1 MLAVKR
7 LEKTFGLIHAV
18 RDVSFQVARGEILGF
33 LGPNGAGK
41 TTTMRMITGFLPPTA
56 GTAIVMGHDI
66 INEPIPAKKLIGY
79 LPENA
84 PVYADMTVWNYLG
97 FIAEIRGFTGRARAG
112 RVRQTIETCRL
123 DAVTHQAI
131 GTLSKGY
138 KQRVCFAQAL
148 LHDPPVL
155 IMDEPTD
162 GLDPNQKHVVR
173 TMIRGMAARKA
184 IVIST
189 HILEEV
195 EAICTRVIIIRDGA
209 IVANASP
216 AELKAKSR
224 MHGAVELTFRS
235 APGGLVSKLERLT
248 SAARV
253 EINPPSPER
262 SGGQA
267 PDLSRV
273 VREAAGV
280 QAPRVVVYPRSPAAG
295 PAQLVQEILALVK
308 AGPELE
314 LTAIKTMEGRLDDVF
329 RELTES
335 KD

>member
-1 MLAVKR
+1 MLAVKH
-7 LEKTFGLIHAV
+7 LQKTFGLIHAV
-18 RDVSFQVARGEILGF
+18 RDVSFQVAQGEVLGF

-66 INEPIPAKKLIGY
+66 SREPIPAKKLIGY

-97 FIAEIRGFTGRARAG
+97 FIAEIRGFTGRVRAE
-112 RVRQTIETCRL
+112 RVRQTIATCRL
-123 DAVTHQAI
+123 DTVTHQAI

-148 LHDPPVL
+148 LHDPPLL

-162 GLDPNQKHVVR
+162 GLDPNQKHIVR
-173 TMIRGMAARKA
+173 TMIRDMAARKA

-195 EAICTRVIIIRDGA
+195 EAVCTRVIIIRDGS

-224 MHGAVELTFRS
+224 AHGAVELTVKS
-235 APGGLVSKLERLT
+235 APGDLVAKLERLA
-248 SAARV
+248 SAVRV
-253 EINPPSPER
+253 E
-262 SGGQA
+262 
-267 PDLSRV
+267 
-273 VREAAGV
+273 V
-280 QAPRVVVYPRSPAAG
+280 QMPCVTVYPRPSADGAAIATG
-295 PAQLVQEILALVK
+295 AAQLAQDILALVK
-308 AGPELE
+308 ANPGWEL
-314 LTAIKTMEGRLDDVF
+314 AAMKTLEGRLDDVF

-335 KD
+335 KN

>member
-1 MLAVKR
+1 MLAVKH
-7 LEKTFGLIHAV
+7 LQKTFGLIHAV
-18 RDVSFQVARGEILGF
+18 HDVSFQVARGEVLGF

-56 GTAIVMGHDI
+56 GTAVIMGHDI
-66 INEPIPAKKLIGY
+66 IHAPIPAKKLIGY

-84 PVYADMTVWNYLG
+84 PVYAEMTVWNYLG
-97 FIAEIRGFTGRARAG
+97 FIAEIRGFTNRANHE
-112 RVRQTIETCRL
+112 RVQQTIATCRL
-123 DAVTHQAI
+123 DTVKHQAI

-162 GLDPNQKHVVR
+162 GLDPNQKHIVR
-173 TMIRGMAARKA
+173 TMIRDMAARKA

-195 EAICTRVIIIRDGA
+195 EAICTRVIIIRNGT
-209 IVANASP
+209 IVANATP
-216 AELKAKSR
+216 TELKARSR
-224 MHGAVELTFRS
+224 THGAVELTVKS
-235 APGGLVSKLERLT
+235 APGDLVAKLEHIA

-253 EINPPSPER
+253 EVCPPTAAA
-262 SGGQA
+262 QA
-267 PDLSRV
+267 AKD
-273 VREAAGV
+273 
-280 QAPRVVVYPRSPAAG
+280 QMPRVVIYPRPAHAG
-295 PAQLVQEILALVK
+295 AAQLTHDILALVK
-308 AGPELE
+308 ANPGWE
-314 LTAIKTMEGRLDDVF
+314 LTAMKTLEGRLDDVF

-335 KD
+335 KN